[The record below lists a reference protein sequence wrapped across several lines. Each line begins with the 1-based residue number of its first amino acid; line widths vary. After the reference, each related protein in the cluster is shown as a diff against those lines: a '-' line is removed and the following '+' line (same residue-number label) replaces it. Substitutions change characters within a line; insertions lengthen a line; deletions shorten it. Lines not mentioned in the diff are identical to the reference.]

1 MHSSTDQSISPKRVL
16 LAIPTSGA
24 DGRARMS
31 GIYRWLG
38 EGHDWNTVI
47 IRTRADFTVN
57 TVADEMSHGLD
68 GAIIG
73 IPYNF
78 DVGQFLVQADLPL
91 AIMTTALTERTLAN
105 RPRTVFA
112 LIDNRELGRTAA
124 AYFQSLGRFAA
135 YAYVHDARHSS
146 WSDDRLAGFMS
157 IHPDCQIF
165 AGKRESDNTIDRL
178 KNEQLAAFLSGLPRP
193 TALLAANDI
202 IAEQVISACR
212 AQRLRVPND
221 ISVLGIDN
229 DTVTC
234 TAARPALSSLEPN
247 FNEAG
252 YRAAMM
258 LDALMHG
265 RTLRRW
271 TKQPGV
277 LRTVE
282 RDSTQRIAPAARLVR
297 DALDLIE
304 GNACLGIRPADVIN
318 NLRVSRSLAN
328 LRFRALTGKSIGQ
341 ALTERRLAECERLLR
356 TTDWKFI
363 RIAESVGYA
372 NPDTLRNLFRSRHGI
387 GPTRWRAKQRRDDS
401 HLAR

>member
-1 MHSSTDQSISPKRVL
+1 MRPPTDQYLSPKRVL

-24 DGRARMS
+24 DGRARIS
-31 GIYRWLG
+31 GINRWLS
-38 EGHDWNTVI
+38 EGHDWDTVI
-47 IRTRADFTVN
+47 IRTREDFTVKAV
-57 TVADEMSHGLD
+57 TDEMSHGLD

-73 IPYNF
+73 MPYNL
-78 DVGQFLVQADLPL
+78 DVGQLIIQTDLPL

-105 RPRTVFA
+105 RPKTVFA

-124 AYFQSLGRFAA
+124 TYFRSLGRFAA

-146 WSDDRLAGFMS
+146 WSEERLAGFMS

-165 AGKRESDNTIDRL
+165 IGERESDNTIDRL
-178 KNEQLAAFLSGLPRP
+178 KNEQLAAFLSDLPHP

-202 IAEQVISACR
+202 IAEQVLAACR
-212 AQRLRVPND
+212 AQGLRVPND
-221 ISVLGIDN
+221 ISVMGIDN

-265 RTLRRW
+265 RQLRRW

-282 RDSTQRIAPAARLVR
+282 RDSTQRIAPASRLVR
-297 DALDLIE
+297 DALDFIE
-304 GNACLGIRPADVIN
+304 VNACLGIKPSDVIN

-328 LRFRALTGKSIGQ
+328 LRFRELTGKSIGQ
-341 ALTERRLAECERLLR
+341 VLTERRLAECERLLR

-372 NPDTLRNLFRSRHGI
+372 NPDILRNLFRSRHGI
-387 GPTRWRAKQRRDDS
+387 GPTRWRAKERRGDA
-401 HLAR
+401 LPT

>member
-1 MHSSTDQSISPKRVL
+1 
-16 LAIPTSGA
+16 
-24 DGRARMS
+24 MS
-31 GIYRWLG
+31 GIYHWLG

-47 IRTRADFTVN
+47 VRTRADFTMKV
-57 TVADEMSHGLD
+57 VAEEMSHGLD

-78 DVGQFLVQADLPL
+78 DVGQLLVQADLPL
-91 AIMTTALTERTLAN
+91 AIMTTALTACSLEH
-105 RPRTVFA
+105 RPNTVFA

-124 AYFQSLGRFAA
+124 VYFQSLGRFAA

-146 WSDDRLAGFMS
+146 WSDDRLSGFMS

-165 AGKRESDNTIDRL
+165 AGARESDNTIDRL
-178 KNEQLAAFLSGLPRP
+178 KNEQLAAFLADLPRP

-202 IAEQVISACR
+202 IAEQVLSACR
-212 AQRLRVPND
+212 AREIRVPDD
-221 ISVLGIDN
+221 ISVMGIDN

-234 TAARPALSSLEPN
+234 TAARPALSSIEPN
-247 FNEAG
+247 FKEAG

-265 RTLRRW
+265 RRLRQW

-282 RDSTQRIAPAARLVR
+282 RDSTQRIAPASRLVR
-297 DALDLIE
+297 DALDFIE
-304 GNACLGIRPADVIN
+304 VNACFGITPSDVISK
-318 NLRVSRSLAN
+318 LRVSRSLAN
-328 LRFRALTGKSIGQ
+328 LRFRELTGRSIGQ

-356 TTDWKFI
+356 TTDWKFV
-363 RIAESVGYA
+363 RIAKSVGYA
-372 NPDTLRNLFRSRHGI
+372 NPDILRNLFRSRHGI
-387 GPTRWRAKQRRDDS
+387 GPTRWRAQEGREGRS
-401 HLAR
+401 